1 MTMPASSTMLV
12 VGLGEALYDILA
24 TGAVF
29 GGAPVNFAVQ
39 ARQLL
44 DRYAP
49 AGSRVAVATRV
60 GDDDL
65 GREMGMELISRGV
78 ETGAVQRDPLRPTGT
93 ATVSLV
99 DGDPCFTI
107 MPDAAWDHC
116 QLDDAW
122 RNLAAGASAVCFGTL
137 GSRTSTSAAAIE
149 AFLKNATAAVR
160 LFDVNLRAP
169 FYSPNL
175 VRRLCGMAT
184 MLKVNERELGI
195 VADALAVPPGTA
207 NVRMAKLRE
216 AACLEAVILT
226 RGMDGA
232 SIVTAT
238 GACSAPAC
246 PFPAATNADTV
257 GAGDA
262 FCAGVV
268 VGRLLGW
275 SIGQTLEVACAT
287 AGFVAS
293 QQGATPR
300 LPV

>member
-1 MTMPASSTMLV
+1 MTMSASPSMLV

-44 DRYAP
+44 DRYGP
-49 AGSRVAVATRV
+49 AGARVAVATRV

-65 GREMGMELISRGV
+65 GRGLAVELLSRGL
-78 ETGAVQRDPLRPTGT
+78 ETAAVQRDPVRPTGT

-116 QLDDAW
+116 QLDDDW
-122 RNLAAGASAVCFGTL
+122 RNLAARTGAVCYGTL
-137 GSRTSTSAAAIE
+137 GSRSGTSAAAIE
-149 AFLKNATAAVR
+149 AFLKTATSAVR

-175 VRRLCGMAT
+175 LRRLCGMAT

-195 VADALAVPPGTA
+195 VADALAIPPGAAST
-207 NVRMAKLRE
+207 RMVQIRE
-216 AACLEAVILT
+216 AAGLEAVILT
-226 RGMDGA
+226 RGIDGA
-232 SIVTAT
+232 SIVTAA
-238 GACSAPAC
+238 GACSAPAH
-246 PFPAATNADTV
+246 PFPATANADAV

-262 FCAGVV
+262 FCAGFV

-275 SIGQTLEVACAT
+275 SISRTLEVACET

-300 LPV
+300 LPG